1 MIRKNMMYECIP
13 VVCRNIYE
21 ILNYIYMYGGMSGY
35 QLAIQLNQFLIGHY
49 IKYDIMRH
57 I

>member
-1 MIRKNMMYECIP
+1 MMYECIP